1 MSPSQD
7 AQFWCEIGLDKDGF
21 ERRFI
26 SQEIG
31 MSRHSYYPC
40 VEPERESVC
49 VGGGGVRAPDHLRF
63 KKILGIAMVKF
74 FGALLV

>member
-40 VEPERESVC
+40 VEPERECVC
-49 VGGGGVRAPDHLRF
+49 VCVCVCVCGGGGGSGHRITFDL
-63 KKILGIAMVKF
+63 KKY
-74 FGALLV
+74 